1 MVVIWLFWDDV
12 MTWMYMLLILNL
24 FFQLNI

>member
-12 MTWMYMLLILNL
+12 MTWMYMLLVLNL